1 MPEFTTVSVQEAQLR
16 TIPGR
21 QGTFMNEYANYIQQ
35 LPPGQAGKLTIGEQE
50 KLATVRRRLTV
61 AAKAMHIPLT
71 IKRSGTDVYFW
82 RENGGDE
89 QPRSKRRYTRRA
101 MSEEETTL
109 MDQAFVEI
117 E

>member
-1 MPEFTTVSVQEAQLR
+1 MPEFTTVSVKEAQLR

-21 QGTFMNEYANYIQQ
+21 QGAFMNEYANYIQQ

-61 AAKAMHIPLT
+61 AAKAMNIPLI
-71 IKRSGTDVYFW
+71 IKRSGNDVYFW
-82 RENGGDE
+82 RQNGGEE
-89 QPRSKRRYTRRA
+89 QPSSKRRYTRRA
-101 MSEEETTL
+101 RRAEETTPV
-109 MDQAFVEI
+109 DQSFVEI